1 MQRWRR
7 RNMVSTAIAPRLI
20 ALLFGLFL
28 CGSGASLAAAAVDF
42 GSPPS
47 GQIPIIYNDHHVYTK
62 PDVLRSARV
71 LAAQERN
78 GVIMVPLRSM
88 FEQMGASVSYNP
100 ATKGFTIQKS
110 GATIALTVGKNQAV
124 INGEARPLDQGPIMY
139 QGYALV
145 PVRVISETMGAYVE
159 WIPSRRL
166 VGVRYIP
173 ATPVPAAAPTVAPT
187 PLPTPTPTPKPGY
200 FGFIQG
206 AVASSRVYNEFS
218 AGNHCCRSYLL
229 AGAIAPKD
237 SAFALKV
244 DYRQDQ
250 YVTSDNLTDSFGNHF
265 TRFATFGGDV
275 AFTPVFQARQST
287 LDGRLEFKVAAPR
300 IYVGVG
306 YLTTTNNYQ
315 YPSLNSIGGGIEKL
329 PDLRSGIGWFGSA
342 FYYPTASG
350 NFTVTN
356 PVSSNFNK
364 TYRVQYQIVKYDVG
378 LD

>member
-88 FEQMGASVSYNP
+88 FEQMGATVSYNP

-110 GATIALTVGKNQAV
+110 GPTIALTVGKNQAV
-124 INGEARPLDQGPIMY
+124 INGESRPLDQGPIMY

-159 WIPSRRL
+159 WIPSRRI
-166 VGVRYIP
+166 VVVRYVP
-173 ATPVPAAAPTVAPT
+173 ATPAPTPTPTVAPT
-187 PLPTPTPTPKPGY
+187 PPPPAPTPKPGY
-200 FGFIQG
+200 LAYLQG
-206 AVASSRVYNEFS
+206 GVTWGTVYNEFANGAKS
-218 AGNHCCRSYLL
+218 GFGRNTGSGAAGKGSYVGQAGYL
-229 AGAIAPKD
+229 ADP
-237 SAFALKV
+237 FAV
-244 DYRQDQ
+244 VVNFRIDQ
-250 YVTSDNLTDSFGNHF
+250 YRTTSNAFVCNYTGVSDACITD
-265 TRFATFGGDV
+265 
-275 AFTPVFQARQST
+275 
-287 LDGRLEFKVAAPR
+287 
-300 IYVGVG
+300 
-306 YLTTTNNYQ
+306 
-315 YPSLNSIGGGIEKL
+315 
-329 PDLRSGIGWFGSA
+329 GIGSVA
-342 FYYPTASG
+342 
-350 NFTVTN
+350 
-356 PVSSNFNK
+356 
-364 TYRVQYQIVKYDVG
+364 
-378 LD
+378 